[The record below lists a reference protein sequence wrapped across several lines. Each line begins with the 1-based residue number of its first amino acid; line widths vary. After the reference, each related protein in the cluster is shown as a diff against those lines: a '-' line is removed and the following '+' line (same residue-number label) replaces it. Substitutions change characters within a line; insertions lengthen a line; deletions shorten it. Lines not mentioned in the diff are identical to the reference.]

1 MKRFAHK
8 CQRIAICFYGQYRAG
23 DYLADYFQQIAD
35 AAGCTV
41 DFFCSSKR
49 IATYEFSK
57 SAEAQGKN
65 AAEYV
70 DASDLESKLW
80 RKWRAKSVNIIPDSV
95 DATFKERDCPRN
107 GIFYSMSD
115 SIRLKTEYEN
125 ANHFVYDLVLL
136 TRYDVL
142 LSPGN
147 MLNYLR
153 RWYNDIGLVE
163 FEQTMGYPLYNNWL
177 MVQPLYTK
185 DWGTWGLQ
193 DIVVVGSSYSMDA
206 LATELQF
213 IMYGNLEQ
221 FASKSPI
228 VHTMC
233 GHTSLLTAARSAGLC
248 CTAKYPFVDIRT
260 DKLTYDESVPR
271 DKRKPAIEFS
281 LLRDTWDLD
290 KLTAE
295 CPVDSHKA
303 VRFYTRQW
311 IQDRI
316 KIKL

>member
-1 MKRFAHK
+1 MKKFAHK
-8 CQRIAICFYGQYRAG
+8 CQRIAVCFYGQYRAG
-23 DYLADYFQQIAD
+23 DYLSAYFREMVEAT
-35 AAGCTV
+35 GCTV

-70 DASDLESKLW
+70 DGGDLESKLW
-80 RKWRAKSVNIIPDSV
+80 HNWQAKSVNIIPDEV
-95 DATFKERDCPRN
+95 DKTFAERDCPRN

-115 SIRLKTEYEN
+115 SIRLKTEHEN
-125 ANHFVYDLVLL
+125 ANHFVYDIVVL

-142 LSPGN
+142 LSPVN
-147 MLNYLR
+147 LWDYLR
-153 RWYNDIGLVE
+153 RWYNSIELVE

-177 MVQPLYTK
+177 ITQPLYSK

-193 DIVVVGSSYSMDA
+193 DIVLVGSSYSMDA

-213 IMYGNLEQ
+213 LMYGNLEQ
-221 FASKSPI
+221 FATKSPI
-228 VHTMC
+228 AHTMC
-233 GHTSLLTAARSAGLC
+233 GHTSLFHAARQAGLC
-248 CTAKYPFVDIRT
+248 CTTKYPFVDIRN
-260 DKLTYDESVPR
+260 DSLTYDETVPKN
-271 DKRKPAIEFS
+271 KRKPWLEFS

-295 CPVDSHKA
+295 VPVNSHKA
-303 VRFYTRQW
+303 VRFYTKQW
-311 IQDRI
+311 VSDRI